1 MSDLYEYLNAK
12 KGKAYF
18 DDQIKPFSLISL
30 YPDID
35 TSRKLRGNSRTI
47 GDADKDVQDAII
59 DMIITIAVR
68 YGLSYKEI
76 SYILLTTKVESGFN
90 PDAAAGTTS
99 AAGLAQGTVG
109 FIKDALAQSEGILG
123 FQLDL
128 RNEEVF
134 EAEKGCYAVIYSF
147 LLNKS
152 KVMESYTSDQ
162 SEYWEWLYLL
172 HHDGAYSLGK
182 YLDGT
187 REKSA
192 DGEKW
197 ALYITKHL
205 SVVEGLLKN
214 TEVHTKFKLSTG
226 NNTAFK
232 NKNYIAAISPFP
244 SSTCPNLVSDYEKA
258 LVFIKGVTDANGM
271 TKSVNAIA
279 GSEIVFTILA
289 DNYKELAK
297 ATVEKNTNEKH
308 KTLTYTV
315 KKGDTLSAIAKKYSV
330 SVEKLARINKI
341 HNVNML
347 RIGAKLKIPDSNQN
361 HGYVSRYI
369 SVRKK
374 KEILK
379 TIGVENANAKAAVE
393 YSRSHIVLPK
403 GSKSADSEK
412 ESNVIHIK
420 TTTTDKSVAR
430 RSKNEP
436 EKHQT
441 TSEGMAK
448 EISVVND
455 FEPLVK
461 FQTDISEN
469 LQSLVSAH
477 SIDVIKGIMKSAGV
491 HKITITSTLR
501 TPEEQVEAMYN
512 NMCNKGVQSQLDYYA
527 AAGREVVQAGIAVG
541 GIDKSKENQVKKA
554 MVDKVN
560 SLQKEGRLVSK
571 HCVSLESY
579 AQRNVFDISKRLLPV
594 TLQRAFD
601 KAITKYVKDNPGEMK
616 YISPFDNR
624 GEPAFHVEIVQ

>member
-197 ALYITKHL
+197 ALYINKHL

-297 ATVEKNTNEKH
+297 STVEKNTNEKH

-369 SVRKK
+369 SVKTK

-441 TSEGMAK
+441 TSEGKAK

>member
-12 KGKAYF
+12 KGKTYF

-109 FIKDALAQSEGILG
+109 FIKDALTQSEDILG

-128 RNEEVF
+128 RNAEVF
-134 EAEKGCYAVIYSF
+134 DAEKGCYAVIYSF

-214 TEVHTKFKLSTG
+214 TEVNTKFKLSTG

-244 SSTCPNLVSDYEKA
+244 SSTCPNLVSDYEKT
-258 LVFIKGVTDANGM
+258 LVLIKGVTDENGM
-271 TKSVNAIA
+271 TESVNAIA
-279 GSEIVFTILA
+279 GSEVVFTILA

-308 KTLTYTV
+308 KTLTYIV

-347 RIGAKLKIPDSNQN
+347 RIGAKLKIPDSSKN
-361 HGYVSRYI
+361 HGYVSRYV
-369 SVRKK
+369 SEQTK

-379 TIGVENANAKAAVE
+379 SVGVENANVKAAIE

-420 TTTTDKSVAR
+420 TTTTDQSVAG

-441 TSEGMAK
+441 TSEGKAK
-448 EISVVND
+448 NVSVDKN
-455 FEPLVK
+455 FEPVVDFSKDIPLSLKNLV
-461 FQTDISEN
+461 TNHSLDIM
-469 LQSLVSAH
+469 
-477 SIDVIKGIMKSAGV
+477 KGIMKSAGV
-491 HKITITSTLR
+491 HKIMITSTLR
-501 TPEEQVEAMYN
+501 TAEKQVDAMYM
-512 NMCNKGVQSQLDYYA
+512 NMKNKGIQSQLDYYA
-527 AAGREVVQAGIAVG
+527 AAGREVVQAAIAVG

-560 SLQKEGRLVSK
+560 SLQKDGRLVSK

-579 AQRNVFDISKRLLPV
+579 AQRNVFDISKKLLPAA
-594 TLQRAFD
+594 LQRAFD
-601 KAITKYVKDNPGEMK
+601 KAITKYAKDNPSKMK
-616 YISPFDNR
+616 YISPFENR

>member
-369 SVRKK
+369 SVKK
-374 KEILK
+374 K
-379 TIGVENANAKAAVE
+379 
-393 YSRSHIVLPK
+393 R
-403 GSKSADSEK
+403 DS
-412 ESNVIHIK
+412 
-420 TTTTDKSVAR
+420 
-430 RSKNEP
+430 
-436 EKHQT
+436 
-441 TSEGMAK
+441 
-448 EISVVND
+448 
-455 FEPLVK
+455 
-461 FQTDISEN
+461 
-469 LQSLVSAH
+469 
-477 SIDVIKGIMKSAGV
+477 
-491 HKITITSTLR
+491 
-501 TPEEQVEAMYN
+501 
-512 NMCNKGVQSQLDYYA
+512 
-527 AAGREVVQAGIAVG
+527 
-541 GIDKSKENQVKKA
+541 
-554 MVDKVN
+554 
-560 SLQKEGRLVSK
+560 
-571 HCVSLESY
+571 
-579 AQRNVFDISKRLLPV
+579 
-594 TLQRAFD
+594 
-601 KAITKYVKDNPGEMK
+601 
-616 YISPFDNR
+616 
-624 GEPAFHVEIVQ
+624 

>member
-47 GDADKDVQDAII
+47 GDANKDVQDTII

-109 FIKDALAQSEGILG
+109 FINDALTQSEDILG

-134 EAEKGCYAVIYSF
+134 DAEKGCYAVIYSF

-214 TEVHTKFKLSTG
+214 TEVNTKFKLSTG
-226 NNTAFK
+226 NNIAFK

-369 SVRKK
+369 SVKTK

-441 TSEGMAK
+441 TSEGKAK

-554 MVDKVN
+554 MIDKVN
-560 SLQKEGRLVSK
+560 SLQKDGRLVSK

-601 KAITKYVKDNPGEMK
+601 KAITKYAKDNPSKMK
-616 YISPFDNR
+616 YISPFENR

>member
-18 DDQIKPFSLISL
+18 DDQIKPFSLISI

-47 GDADKDVQDAII
+47 GDANKDVQDTII

-109 FIKDALAQSEGILG
+109 FINDALTQSEDILG

-134 EAEKGCYAVIYSF
+134 DAEKGCYAVIYSF

-214 TEVHTKFKLSTG
+214 TEVNTKFKLSTG

-232 NKNYIAAISPFP
+232 NKNYIAAIFPFP
-244 SSTCPNLVSDYEKA
+244 ISTCPNLVSDYEKA

-279 GSEIVFTILA
+279 GSEIVFAILA

-315 KKGDTLSAIAKKYSV
+315 KKGDTLSAIGKKYRV

-361 HGYVSRYI
+361 HGYVSRYV
-369 SVRKK
+369 SEQTR

-379 TIGVENANAKAAVE
+379 SIGVENANAKAAIE

-412 ESNVIHIK
+412 KNNVIHIK

-441 TSEGMAK
+441 TSEGKAK

-461 FQTDISEN
+461 FRTDISEK

-527 AAGREVVQAGIAVG
+527 AAGREVVQVGIAVG

-554 MVDKVN
+554 MIDKVN
-560 SLQKEGRLVSK
+560 SLQKDGRLVSK

-601 KAITKYVKDNPGEMK
+601 KAITKYVKDNPGKVK
-616 YISPFDNR
+616 YISPFENR

>member
-18 DDQIKPFSLISL
+18 DDQIKPFSLISI

-47 GDADKDVQDAII
+47 GDANKDVQDTII

-109 FIKDALAQSEGILG
+109 FINDALTQSEDILG

-134 EAEKGCYAVIYSF
+134 DAEKGCYAVIYSF

-214 TEVHTKFKLSTG
+214 TEVNTIFKLSTG

-232 NKNYIAAISPFP
+232 NKNYIAAIFPFP
-244 SSTCPNLVSDYEKA
+244 ISICPNLVSDYEKA

-279 GSEIVFTILA
+279 GSEIVFAILA

-315 KKGDTLSAIAKKYSV
+315 KKGDTLSAIAKKYRV

-361 HGYVSRYI
+361 HGYVSRYV
-369 SVRKK
+369 SEQTR

-379 TIGVENANAKAAVE
+379 SIGVENANAKAAIE

-412 ESNVIHIK
+412 KNNVIHIK

-441 TSEGMAK
+441 TSEGKAK

-461 FQTDISEN
+461 FRTDISEK

-527 AAGREVVQAGIAVG
+527 AAGREVVQVGIAVG

-554 MVDKVN
+554 MIDKVN
-560 SLQKEGRLVSK
+560 SLQKDGRLVSK

-601 KAITKYVKDNPGEMK
+601 KAITKYVKDNPGKVK
-616 YISPFDNR
+616 YISPFENR

>member
-369 SVRKK
+369 SVKTK

-441 TSEGMAK
+441 TSEGKAK

-541 GIDKSKENQVKKA
+541 GIDKSKDNQVKKA

-579 AQRNVFDISKRLLPV
+579 AQGNVFDISKRLLPV

-616 YISPFDNR
+616 YISPFDSR

>member
-12 KGKAYF
+12 KGKRYF

-35 TSRKLRGNSRTI
+35 TSRKLRGNSRTT

-109 FIKDALAQSEGILG
+109 FIKDALTQSEDILG

-134 EAEKGCYAVIYSF
+134 DAEKGCYAVIYSF

-192 DGEKW
+192 DGKKW
-197 ALYITKHL
+197 ALYIINHL
-205 SVVEGLLKN
+205 SVVEGLLKD
-214 TEVHTKFKLSTG
+214 TEVNTKFKLSTG
-226 NNTAFK
+226 DNTAFK
-232 NKNYIAAISPFP
+232 NKNYVAAISPFP
-244 SSTCPNLVSDYEKA
+244 GSTCPNLVSDYEKP

-271 TKSVNAIA
+271 TESINAIA
-279 GSEIVFTILA
+279 GSEIVFTILS

-297 ATVEKNTNEKH
+297 VSGEKNADDKSE
-308 KTLTYTV
+308 TLTYVV
-315 KKGDTLSAIAKKYSV
+315 KNGDTLSAIAKEHGV

-341 HNVNML
+341 HNVNIL
-347 RIGAKLKIPDSNQN
+347 RIGAKLKIPDGDKN
-361 HGYVSRYI
+361 HGYISRYV
-369 SVRKK
+369 SEQTKK
-374 KEILK
+374 KVLK
-379 TIGVENANAKAAVE
+379 NIGVENANAKAAIE

-403 GSKSADSEK
+403 GSKSADSENK
-412 ESNVIHIK
+412 SNVIHIK

-436 EKHQT
+436 EKHLT
-441 TSEGMAK
+441 TSEGKAK
-448 EISVVND
+448 NVSVDND
-455 FEPLVK
+455 FVPVIIFSPNIPEDLKNLV
-461 FQTDISEN
+461 SS
-469 LQSLVSAH
+469 QSLA
-477 SIDVIKGIMKSAGV
+477 IMKEIMKSSGV
-491 HKITITSTLR
+491 HKVTITSTLR
-501 TPEEQVEAMYN
+501 TVQKQVDAMYV
-512 NMCNKGVQSQLDYYA
+512 NMCSKGIQSQLDYYA
-527 AAGREVVQAGIAVG
+527 APGREVVQAGVEAG
-541 GIDKSKENQVKKA
+541 GTDKSKESVVKKA
-554 MVDKVN
+554 MMDKVK

-571 HCVSLESY
+571 HCVSLEAY
-579 AQRNVFDISKRLLPV
+579 ALRNVFDMSKISLPAS
-594 TLQRAFD
+594 LQRAFD
-601 KAITKYVKDNPGEMK
+601 KALTKYAKDNPDKMK
-616 YISPFDNR
+616 YISPLR
-624 GEPAFHVEIVQ
+624 THGEPAFHVEIVQ

>member
-18 DDQIKPFSLISL
+18 DDQIKPFSLISI

-47 GDADKDVQDAII
+47 GDANKDVQDTII

-109 FIKDALAQSEGILG
+109 FINDAFTQSEDILG

-134 EAEKGCYAVIYSF
+134 DAEKGCYAVIYSF

-214 TEVHTKFKLSTG
+214 TEVNTIFKLSTG

-232 NKNYIAAISPFP
+232 NKNYIAAIFPFP
-244 SSTCPNLVSDYEKA
+244 ISTCPNLVSDYEKA

-279 GSEIVFTILA
+279 GSEIVFAILA

-315 KKGDTLSAIAKKYSV
+315 KKGDTLSAIAKKYRV

-361 HGYVSRYI
+361 HGYVSRYV
-369 SVRKK
+369 SEQTR

-379 TIGVENANAKAAVE
+379 SIGVENANAKAAIE

-412 ESNVIHIK
+412 KNNVIHIK

-441 TSEGMAK
+441 TSEGKAK

-461 FQTDISEN
+461 FRTDISEK

-527 AAGREVVQAGIAVG
+527 AAGREVVQVGIAVG

-554 MVDKVN
+554 MIDKVN
-560 SLQKEGRLVSK
+560 SLQKDGRLVSK

-601 KAITKYVKDNPGEMK
+601 KAITKYVKDNPGKVK
-616 YISPFDNR
+616 YISPFENR

>member
-12 KGKAYF
+12 KGKTYF

-109 FIKDALAQSEGILG
+109 FIKDALTQSEDILG

-128 RNEEVF
+128 RNAEVF
-134 EAEKGCYAVIYSF
+134 DAEKGCYAVIYSF

-214 TEVHTKFKLSTG
+214 TEVNTKFKLSTG

-244 SSTCPNLVSDYEKA
+244 SSTCPNLVSDYEKT
-258 LVFIKGVTDANGM
+258 LVLIKGVTDENGM
-271 TKSVNAIA
+271 TESVNAIA
-279 GSEIVFTILA
+279 GSEVVFTILA

-308 KTLTYTV
+308 KTLTYIV

-347 RIGAKLKIPDSNQN
+347 RIGAKLKIPDSNKN
-361 HGYVSRYI
+361 HGYVSRYV
-369 SVRKK
+369 SEQTK

-379 TIGVENANAKAAVE
+379 SVGVENANVKAAIE

-420 TTTTDKSVAR
+420 TTTTDQSVAG

-441 TSEGMAK
+441 TSEGKAK
-448 EISVVND
+448 NVSVDKN
-455 FEPLVK
+455 FEPVVDFSKDIPLSLKNLV
-461 FQTDISEN
+461 TNHSLDIM
-469 LQSLVSAH
+469 
-477 SIDVIKGIMKSAGV
+477 KGIMKSAGV
-491 HKITITSTLR
+491 HKIMITSTLR
-501 TPEEQVEAMYN
+501 TAEKQVDAMYM
-512 NMCNKGVQSQLDYYA
+512 NMKNKGIQSQLDYYA
-527 AAGREVVQAGIAVG
+527 AAGREVVQAAIAVG
-541 GIDKSKENQVKKA
+541 SIDKSKENQVKKA

-560 SLQKEGRLVSK
+560 SLQKDGRLVSK

-579 AQRNVFDISKRLLPV
+579 AQRNVFDISKKLLPAA
-594 TLQRAFD
+594 LQRAFD
-601 KAITKYVKDNPGEMK
+601 KAITKYAKDNPSKMK
-616 YISPFDNR
+616 YISPFENR

>member
-18 DDQIKPFSLISL
+18 DDQIKPFSLISS

-47 GDADKDVQDAII
+47 GDANKDVQDTII

-109 FIKDALAQSEGILG
+109 FINDALTQSEDILG

-134 EAEKGCYAVIYSF
+134 DAEKGCYAVIYSF

-214 TEVHTKFKLSTG
+214 TEVNTIFKLSTG

-232 NKNYIAAISPFP
+232 NKNYIAAIFPFP
-244 SSTCPNLVSDYEKA
+244 ISTCPNLVSDYEKA

-279 GSEIVFTILA
+279 GSEIVFAILA

-308 KTLTYTV
+308 KTLTHTV
-315 KKGDTLSAIAKKYSV
+315 KKGDTLSAIAKKYRV

-361 HGYVSRYI
+361 HGYVSRYV
-369 SVRKK
+369 SEQTR

-379 TIGVENANAKAAVE
+379 SIGVENANAKAAIE

-412 ESNVIHIK
+412 KNNVIHIK

-441 TSEGMAK
+441 TSEGKAK

-461 FQTDISEN
+461 FRTDISEK

-527 AAGREVVQAGIAVG
+527 AAGREVVQVGIAVG

-554 MVDKVN
+554 MIDKVN
-560 SLQKEGRLVSK
+560 SLQKDGRLVSK

-601 KAITKYVKDNPGEMK
+601 QAITKYVKDNPGKVK
-616 YISPFDNR
+616 YISPFENR

>member
-214 TEVHTKFKLSTG
+214 TEVNTIFKLSTG

-232 NKNYIAAISPFP
+232 NKNYIAAIFPFP
-244 SSTCPNLVSDYEKA
+244 ISTCPNLVSDYEKA

-308 KTLTYTV
+308 KALTYTV

-369 SVRKK
+369 SVKTK

-441 TSEGMAK
+441 TSEGKAK

-527 AAGREVVQAGIAVG
+527 AAGREVVQVGIAVG

>member
-18 DDQIKPFSLISL
+18 DDQIKPFSLISI

-47 GDADKDVQDAII
+47 GDANKDVQDTII

-109 FIKDALAQSEGILG
+109 FINDALTQSEDILG

-134 EAEKGCYAVIYSF
+134 DAEKGCYAVIYSF

-214 TEVHTKFKLSTG
+214 TEVNTIFKLSTG

-232 NKNYIAAISPFP
+232 NKNYIAAIFPFP
-244 SSTCPNLVSDYEKA
+244 ISTCPNLVSDYEKA

-279 GSEIVFTILA
+279 GSEIVFAILA

-315 KKGDTLSAIAKKYSV
+315 KKGDTLSAIAKKYRV

-361 HGYVSRYI
+361 HGYVSRYV
-369 SVRKK
+369 SEQTR

-379 TIGVENANAKAAVE
+379 SIGVENANAKAAIE

-412 ESNVIHIK
+412 KNNVIHIK

-441 TSEGMAK
+441 TSEGKAK

-461 FQTDISEN
+461 FRTDISEK

-527 AAGREVVQAGIAVG
+527 AAGREVVQVGIAVG
-541 GIDKSKENQVKKA
+541 GIDKSKEDQVKKA
-554 MVDKVN
+554 MIDKVN
-560 SLQKEGRLVSK
+560 SLQKDGRLVSK

-601 KAITKYVKDNPGEMK
+601 KAIKKYVKDNPGKVK
-616 YISPFDNR
+616 YISPFENR

>member
-12 KGKAYF
+12 KGKTYF

-30 YPDID
+30 YPNID

-109 FIKDALAQSEGILG
+109 FIKDALTQSEDILG

-128 RNEEVF
+128 RNAEVF
-134 EAEKGCYAVIYSF
+134 DAEKGCYAVIYSF

-214 TEVHTKFKLSTG
+214 TEVNTKFKLSTG

-244 SSTCPNLVSDYEKA
+244 SSTCPNLVSDYEKT
-258 LVFIKGVTDANGM
+258 LVLIKGVTDENGM
-271 TKSVNAIA
+271 TESVNAIA
-279 GSEIVFTILA
+279 GSEVVFTILA

-308 KTLTYTV
+308 KTLTYIV

-347 RIGAKLKIPDSNQN
+347 RIGAKLKIPDSNKN
-361 HGYVSRYI
+361 HGYVSRYV
-369 SVRKK
+369 SEQTK

-379 TIGVENANAKAAVE
+379 SVGVENANVKAAIE

-420 TTTTDKSVAR
+420 TTTTDQSVAG

-441 TSEGMAK
+441 TSEGKAK
-448 EISVVND
+448 NVSVDKN
-455 FEPLVK
+455 FEPVVDFSKDIPLSLKNLV
-461 FQTDISEN
+461 TNHSLDIM
-469 LQSLVSAH
+469 
-477 SIDVIKGIMKSAGV
+477 KGIMKSAGV
-491 HKITITSTLR
+491 HKIMITSTLR
-501 TPEEQVEAMYN
+501 TAEKQVDAMYM
-512 NMCNKGVQSQLDYYA
+512 NMKNKGIQSQLDYYA
-527 AAGREVVQAGIAVG
+527 AAGREVVQAAIAVG

-560 SLQKEGRLVSK
+560 SLQKDGRLVSK

-579 AQRNVFDISKRLLPV
+579 AQRNVFDISKKLLPAA
-594 TLQRAFD
+594 LQRAFD
-601 KAITKYVKDNPGEMK
+601 KAITKYAKDNPSKMK
-616 YISPFDNR
+616 YISPFENR

>member
-1 MSDLYEYLNAK
+1 MSDLYEYLNFK

-90 PDAAAGTTS
+90 PDAAAATTS

-109 FIKDALAQSEGILG
+109 FIEDALTQSEDILG

-134 EAEKGCYAVIYSF
+134 DAEKGCYAVIYSF

-182 YLDGT
+182 YLAGT
-187 REKSA
+187 RKKSA
-192 DGEKW
+192 DGKKW
-197 ALYITKHL
+197 ALYINKHL

-214 TEVHTKFKLSTG
+214 TEVNTKFKLSTG

-244 SSTCPNLVSDYEKA
+244 SLTCPNLVSDYEKT

-271 TKSVNAIA
+271 TESVNAIA

-308 KTLTYTV
+308 ETLTYTV

-361 HGYVSRYI
+361 HGYVSRYV
-369 SVRKK
+369 SEQTK

-379 TIGVENANAKAAVE
+379 SVGVENANTKAAIE

-412 ESNVIHIK
+412 KNNVIHIK
-420 TTTTDKSVAR
+420 TTTTDKFVAG

-441 TSEGMAK
+441 TSEGK
-448 EISVVND
+448 TKNVSVDKD
-455 FEPLVK
+455 FVPAIIFSSKIPEDLKNIV
-461 FQTDISEN
+461 SN
-469 LQSLVSAH
+469 QSLD
-477 SIDVIKGIMKSAGV
+477 IMKEIMKSSGV

-501 TPEEQVEAMYN
+501 TVQKQVVAMYD
-512 NMCNKGVQSQLDYYA
+512 NMRSKGIQSQHDYYA
-527 AAGREVVQAGIAVG
+527 APGREVVQAGVDAG
-541 GIDKSKENQVKKA
+541 GTDKNKESVVKKA
-554 MVDKVN
+554 MMDKVE
-560 SLQKEGRLVSK
+560 SLQKDGRLVSK
-571 HCVSLESY
+571 HCVSLEEY
-579 AQRNVFDISKRLLPV
+579 ALRNVFDISKTSMPAK
-594 TLQRAFD
+594 LQRAFD
-601 KAITKYVKDNPGEMK
+601 KALTKYAEDNPDKMK
-616 YISPFDNR
+616 YISPLKTH

>member
-18 DDQIKPFSLISL
+18 DDQIKPFSLISI

-47 GDADKDVQDAII
+47 GDANKDVQDTII

-109 FIKDALAQSEGILG
+109 FINDALTQSEDILG

-134 EAEKGCYAVIYSF
+134 DAEKRCYAVIYSF

-214 TEVHTKFKLSTG
+214 TEVNTIFKLSTG

-232 NKNYIAAISPFP
+232 NKNYIAAIFPFP
-244 SSTCPNLVSDYEKA
+244 ISTCPNLVSDYEKA

-279 GSEIVFTILA
+279 GSEIVFAILA

-315 KKGDTLSAIAKKYSV
+315 KKGDTLSAIAKKYRV

-361 HGYVSRYI
+361 HGYVSRYV
-369 SVRKK
+369 SEQTR

-379 TIGVENANAKAAVE
+379 SIGVENANAKAAIE

-412 ESNVIHIK
+412 KNNVIHIK

-441 TSEGMAK
+441 TSEGKAK

-461 FQTDISEN
+461 FRTDISEK

-527 AAGREVVQAGIAVG
+527 AAGREVVQVGIAVG

-554 MVDKVN
+554 MIDKVN
-560 SLQKEGRLVSK
+560 SLQKDGRLVSK

-601 KAITKYVKDNPGEMK
+601 KAITKYVKDNPGKVK
-616 YISPFDNR
+616 YISPFENR

>member
-18 DDQIKPFSLISL
+18 YDQIKPFSLTSL

-35 TSRKLRGNSRTI
+35 TSRKLRGNSRTT

-109 FIKDALAQSEGILG
+109 FIKDALTQSEDILG

-134 EAEKGCYAVIYSF
+134 DAEKGCYAVIYSF

-152 KVMESYTSDQ
+152 KVIESYTSDQ

-192 DGEKW
+192 DGKKW

-214 TEVHTKFKLSTG
+214 TEVNTKFKLSTG

-232 NKNYIAAISPFP
+232 NKNYIAAISPFLG
-244 SSTCPNLVSDYEKA
+244 STCPNLVSDYEKS
-258 LVFIKGVTDANGM
+258 LVFIKGVTDENGM
-271 TKSVNAIA
+271 TESVNAIA

-289 DNYKELAK
+289 DSYKELAK
-297 ATVEKNTNEKH
+297 ATGGKNNDKTH

-315 KKGDTLSAIAKKYSV
+315 KKGDTLSAIAKNHSV

-347 RIGAKLKIPDSNQN
+347 RVGAKLKIPDGNQN
-361 HGYVSRYI
+361 HGYISRYV
-369 SVRKK
+369 SEQTK

-379 TIGVENANAKAAVE
+379 SVGVENANAGAAIE

-412 ESNVIHIK
+412 KKNVIHIK
-420 TTTTDKSVAR
+420 TTTTDKSVAG

-441 TSEGMAK
+441 TSEGKAK
-448 EISVVND
+448 NVSIDKD
-455 FEPLVK
+455 FVPAIIFSPNIPEDLKNIV
-461 FQTDISEN
+461 SN
-469 LQSLVSAH
+469 QSLD
-477 SIDVIKGIMKSAGV
+477 IMKEIMKSSGV

-501 TPEEQVEAMYN
+501 TVQKQVAAMYD
-512 NMCNKGVQSQLDYYA
+512 NMRSKGIQSQLDYYA
-527 AAGREVVQAGIAVG
+527 APGREVVQAGVDAG
-541 GIDKSKENQVKKA
+541 GIDKSKESVVKKA
-554 MVDKVN
+554 MMDKVE
-560 SLQKEGRLVSK
+560 SLRKDGRLVSK
-571 HCVSLESY
+571 HCVSLEAY
-579 AQRNVFDISKRLLPV
+579 ALRNVFDISKISLPAS
-594 TLQRAFD
+594 LQHAFD
-601 KAITKYVKDNPGEMK
+601 KALTKYVKDNPSKMK
-616 YISPFDNR
+616 YISPLR
-624 GEPAFHVEIVQ
+624 THGEPAFHVEIVQ

>member
-18 DDQIKPFSLISL
+18 DDQIKPFSLISI

-47 GDADKDVQDAII
+47 GDANKDVQDTII

-109 FIKDALAQSEGILG
+109 FINDALTQSEGILG
-123 FQLDL
+123 FHLDL

-134 EAEKGCYAVIYSF
+134 DAEKGCYAVIYSF

-192 DGEKW
+192 DGERW

-214 TEVHTKFKLSTG
+214 TEVNTIFKLSTG

-232 NKNYIAAISPFP
+232 NKNYIAAIFPFP
-244 SSTCPNLVSDYEKA
+244 ISTCPNLVSDYEKA

-279 GSEIVFTILA
+279 GSEIVFAILA

-315 KKGDTLSAIAKKYSV
+315 KKGDTLSAIAKKYRV

-361 HGYVSRYI
+361 HGYVSRYV
-369 SVRKK
+369 SEQTR

-379 TIGVENANAKAAVE
+379 SIGVENANAKAAIE

-412 ESNVIHIK
+412 KNNVIHIK

-441 TSEGMAK
+441 TSEGKAK

-461 FQTDISEN
+461 FRTDISEK

-527 AAGREVVQAGIAVG
+527 AAGREVVQVGIAVG

-554 MVDKVN
+554 MIDKVN
-560 SLQKEGRLVSK
+560 SLQKDGRLVSK

-601 KAITKYVKDNPGEMK
+601 KAIKKYVKDNPGKVK
-616 YISPFDNR
+616 YISPFENR

>member
-18 DDQIKPFSLISL
+18 DNQIKPFSLISL

-47 GDADKDVQDAII
+47 GDADKDVQEAII

-109 FIKDALAQSEGILG
+109 FIEDALTQSEDILG

-134 EAEKGCYAVIYSF
+134 DAEKGCYAVVYSF

-182 YLDGT
+182 YIAGT
-187 REKSA
+187 RKKSA
-192 DGEKW
+192 DGKKW
-197 ALYITKHL
+197 ALYINKHL

-214 TEVHTKFKLSTG
+214 TEVNTKFKLSTG

-244 SSTCPNLVSDYEKA
+244 SLTCPNLVSDYEKT

-271 TKSVNAIA
+271 TESVNAIA

-361 HGYVSRYI
+361 HGYVSRYV
-369 SVRKK
+369 SEQTK

-379 TIGVENANAKAAVE
+379 SVGVENANTKAAIE

-412 ESNVIHIK
+412 KNNVIHIK
-420 TTTTDKSVAR
+420 TTTTDKSVAG

-441 TSEGMAK
+441 TSEGK
-448 EISVVND
+448 TKNVSVDKD
-455 FEPLVK
+455 FVPAIIFSSKIPEDLKNIV
-461 FQTDISEN
+461 SN
-469 LQSLVSAH
+469 QSLD
-477 SIDVIKGIMKSAGV
+477 IMKEIMKSSGV

-501 TPEEQVEAMYN
+501 TVQKQVVAMYD
-512 NMCNKGVQSQLDYYA
+512 NMRSKGIQSQLDYYA
-527 AAGREVVQAGIAVG
+527 APGREVVQT
-541 GIDKSKENQVKKA
+541 GIDAGGTDKNKESVVKKA
-554 MVDKVN
+554 MMDKVE
-560 SLQKEGRLVSK
+560 SLQKDGRLVSK
-571 HCVSLESY
+571 HCVSLEEY
-579 AQRNVFDISKRLLPV
+579 ALRNVFDISKTSMPAK
-594 TLQRAFD
+594 LQRAFD
-601 KAITKYVKDNPGEMK
+601 KALTKYAEDNPDKMK
-616 YISPFDNR
+616 YISPLKTH

>member
-289 DNYKELAK
+289 DNYKGLAK

-369 SVRKK
+369 SVKKK

-441 TSEGMAK
+441 TSEGKAK

>member
-1 MSDLYEYLNAK
+1 
-12 KGKAYF
+12 
-18 DDQIKPFSLISL
+18 
-30 YPDID
+30 
-35 TSRKLRGNSRTI
+35 
-47 GDADKDVQDAII
+47 
-59 DMIITIAVR
+59 MIITIAVR

-76 SYILLTTKVESGFN
+76 SFILLTTKVESGFN

-109 FIKDALAQSEGILG
+109 FINDALTQSEDILG

-134 EAEKGCYAVIYSF
+134 DAEKGCYAVIYSF

-205 SVVEGLLKN
+205 SVVKGLLKN
-214 TEVHTKFKLSTG
+214 TEVNTIFKLSTG

-232 NKNYIAAISPFP
+232 NKNYIAAIFPFP
-244 SSTCPNLVSDYEKA
+244 ISTCPNLVSDYEKA

-279 GSEIVFTILA
+279 GSEIVFAILA

-315 KKGDTLSAIAKKYSV
+315 KKGDTLSAIAKKYRV

-361 HGYVSRYI
+361 HGYVSRYV
-369 SVRKK
+369 SEQTR

-379 TIGVENANAKAAVE
+379 SIGVENANAKAAIE

-412 ESNVIHIK
+412 KNNVIHIK

-441 TSEGMAK
+441 TSEGKAK

-461 FQTDISEN
+461 FRTDISEK

-527 AAGREVVQAGIAVG
+527 AAGREVVQVGIAVG

-554 MVDKVN
+554 MIDKVN
-560 SLQKEGRLVSK
+560 SLQKDGRLVSK

-601 KAITKYVKDNPGEMK
+601 KAITKYVKDNPGKVK
-616 YISPFDNR
+616 YISPFENR

>member
-35 TSRKLRGNSRTI
+35 TSRKLRGNSRTT

-109 FIKDALAQSEGILG
+109 FIKDALTQSENILG

-192 DGEKW
+192 DGKKW
-197 ALYITKHL
+197 ALYITKRL
-205 SVVEGLLKN
+205 SAVEGLLKN
-214 TEVHTKFKLSTG
+214 TEVNTKFKLSTG
-226 NNTAFK
+226 NNIAFK

-244 SSTCPNLVSDYEKA
+244 SSTCPNLVSDYEKP

-271 TKSVNAIA
+271 TESVNAIA
-279 GSEIVFTILA
+279 GSEVVFTILA
-289 DNYKELAK
+289 DNYNELAK

-361 HGYVSRYI
+361 HGYVSRYV
-369 SVRKK
+369 SEQTK

-379 TIGVENANAKAAVE
+379 IVGVENANAKAAIE

-420 TTTTDKSVAR
+420 TTTTDKSVAG

-441 TSEGMAK
+441 TSEGKAK
-448 EISVVND
+448 NVSVDKD
-455 FEPLVK
+455 FEPVVDFSKDIPLSLRNLV
-461 FQTDISEN
+461 TNHSLDIM
-469 LQSLVSAH
+469 
-477 SIDVIKGIMKSAGV
+477 KGIMKSAGV
-491 HKITITSTLR
+491 HKIMITSTLR
-501 TPEEQVEAMYN
+501 TAEKQVDAMYM
-512 NMCNKGVQSQLDYYA
+512 NMKNKGIQSQLDYYA
-527 AAGREVVQAGIAVG
+527 AAGREVVQAAIAVG

-560 SLQKEGRLVSK
+560 SLQKDGRLVSK

-579 AQRNVFDISKRLLPV
+579 AQRNVFDISKKSLPAA
-594 TLQRAFD
+594 LQRAFD
-601 KAITKYVKDNPGEMK
+601 KAITTYAKDNPRKMK
-616 YISPFDNR
+616 YISPFENR

>member
-18 DDQIKPFSLISL
+18 DDQIKPFSLISI

-47 GDADKDVQDAII
+47 GDANKDVQDTII

-76 SYILLTTKVESGFN
+76 SFILLTTKVESGFN

-109 FIKDALAQSEGILG
+109 FINDALTQSEDILG

-134 EAEKGCYAVIYSF
+134 DAEKGCYAVIYSF

-214 TEVHTKFKLSTG
+214 TEVNTIFKLSTG

-232 NKNYIAAISPFP
+232 NKNYIAAIFPFP
-244 SSTCPNLVSDYEKA
+244 ISTCPNLVSDYEKA

-279 GSEIVFTILA
+279 GSEIVFAILA

-315 KKGDTLSAIAKKYSV
+315 KKGDTLSAIAKKYRV

-361 HGYVSRYI
+361 HGYVSRYV
-369 SVRKK
+369 SEQTR

-379 TIGVENANAKAAVE
+379 SIGVENANAKAAIE

-412 ESNVIHIK
+412 KNNVIHIK

-441 TSEGMAK
+441 TSEGKAK

-461 FQTDISEN
+461 FRTDISEK

-527 AAGREVVQAGIAVG
+527 AAGREVVQVGIAVG

-554 MVDKVN
+554 MIDKVN
-560 SLQKEGRLVSK
+560 SLQKDGRLVSK

-601 KAITKYVKDNPGEMK
+601 KAITKYVKDNPGKVK
-616 YISPFDNR
+616 YISPFENR

>member
-18 DDQIKPFSLISL
+18 DDQIKPFSLISI

-47 GDADKDVQDAII
+47 GDANKDVQDTII

-109 FIKDALAQSEGILG
+109 FINDALTQSEDILG

-134 EAEKGCYAVIYSF
+134 DAEKGCYAVIYSF

-214 TEVHTKFKLSTG
+214 TEVNTIFKLSTG

-232 NKNYIAAISPFP
+232 NKNYIAAIFPFP
-244 SSTCPNLVSDYEKA
+244 ISTCPNLVSDYEKA

-279 GSEIVFTILA
+279 GSEIVFAILA

-315 KKGDTLSAIAKKYSV
+315 KKGDTLSAIAKKYRV

-361 HGYVSRYI
+361 HGYVSRYV
-369 SVRKK
+369 SEQTR

-379 TIGVENANAKAAVE
+379 SIGVENANAKAAIE

-412 ESNVIHIK
+412 KNNVIHIK

-441 TSEGMAK
+441 TSEGKAK

-461 FQTDISEN
+461 FRTDISEK

-527 AAGREVVQAGIAVG
+527 AAGREVVQVGIAAG

-554 MVDKVN
+554 MIDKVN
-560 SLQKEGRLVSK
+560 SLQKDGRLVSK

-601 KAITKYVKDNPGEMK
+601 QAITKYVKDNPGKVK
-616 YISPFDNR
+616 YISPFENR

>member
-47 GDADKDVQDAII
+47 GDADKDVKDAII
-59 DMIITIAVR
+59 DIIITIAVR

-205 SVVEGLLKN
+205 SVVEGLLKS

-369 SVRKK
+369 SVKTK

-441 TSEGMAK
+441 TSEGKAK

-554 MVDKVN
+554 MVDKIN

-571 HCVSLESY
+571 NCISLESY

>member
-59 DMIITIAVR
+59 DMIITISVR

-109 FIKDALAQSEGILG
+109 FIEDALTQSEDILG

-134 EAEKGCYAVIYSF
+134 DAEKGSYAVVYSF

-182 YLDGT
+182 YIAGT
-187 REKSA
+187 RKKSA
-192 DGEKW
+192 DGKKW
-197 ALYITKHL
+197 ALYINKHL

-214 TEVHTKFKLSTG
+214 TEVNTKFKLSTG

-244 SSTCPNLVSDYEKA
+244 SLTCPNLVSDYEKT

-271 TKSVNAIA
+271 TESVNAIA

-315 KKGDTLSAIAKKYSV
+315 KKGDTLSAIAKKYSI

-361 HGYVSRYI
+361 HGYVSRYV
-369 SVRKK
+369 SEQTK

-379 TIGVENANAKAAVE
+379 SVGVENANTKAAIE

-412 ESNVIHIK
+412 KNNVIHIK
-420 TTTTDKSVAR
+420 TTTTDKSVAG

-441 TSEGMAK
+441 TSEGKTKNVSVDKDFVPAIIFSSKIPEDLKNIVSNKSLDIMK
-448 EISVVND
+448 E
-455 FEPLVK
+455 
-461 FQTDISEN
+461 
-469 LQSLVSAH
+469 
-477 SIDVIKGIMKSAGV
+477 IMKSSGV

-501 TPEEQVEAMYN
+501 TVQKQVVAMYD
-512 NMCNKGVQSQLDYYA
+512 NMRSKGIQSQLDYYA
-527 AAGREVVQAGIAVG
+527 APGREVVQTGVDAGG
-541 GIDKSKENQVKKA
+541 TDKNKESVVKKA
-554 MVDKVN
+554 MMDKVE
-560 SLQKEGRLVSK
+560 SLQKDGRLVSK
-571 HCVSLESY
+571 HCVSLEEY
-579 AQRNVFDISKRLLPV
+579 ALRNVFDISKTSMPAK
-594 TLQRAFD
+594 LQRAFD
-601 KAITKYVKDNPGEMK
+601 KALTKYAEDNPDKMK
-616 YISPFDNR
+616 YISPLKTH

>member
-12 KGKAYF
+12 KGKTYF

-109 FIKDALAQSEGILG
+109 FIKDALTQSEDILG

-128 RNEEVF
+128 RNAEVF
-134 EAEKGCYAVIYSF
+134 DAEKGCYAVIYSF

-214 TEVHTKFKLSTG
+214 TEVNTKFKLSTG

-244 SSTCPNLVSDYEKA
+244 SSTCPNLVSDYEKT
-258 LVFIKGVTDANGM
+258 LVLIKGVTDENGM
-271 TKSVNAIA
+271 TESVNAIA
-279 GSEIVFTILA
+279 GSEVVFTILA

-308 KTLTYTV
+308 KTLTYIV

-347 RIGAKLKIPDSNQN
+347 RIGAKLKIPDSNKN
-361 HGYVSRYI
+361 HGYVSRYV
-369 SVRKK
+369 SEQTK

-379 TIGVENANAKAAVE
+379 SVGVENANVKAAIE

-412 ESNVIHIK
+412 ENNVIHIK
-420 TTTTDKSVAR
+420 TTTTDQSVAG

-441 TSEGMAK
+441 TSEGKAK
-448 EISVVND
+448 NVSVDKN
-455 FEPLVK
+455 FEPVVDFSKDIPLSLKNLV
-461 FQTDISEN
+461 TNHSLDIM
-469 LQSLVSAH
+469 
-477 SIDVIKGIMKSAGV
+477 KGIMKSAGV
-491 HKITITSTLR
+491 HKIMITSTLR
-501 TPEEQVEAMYN
+501 TAEKQVDAMYM
-512 NMCNKGVQSQLDYYA
+512 NMKNKGIQSQLDYYA
-527 AAGREVVQAGIAVG
+527 AAGREVVQAAIAVG

-560 SLQKEGRLVSK
+560 SLQKDGRLVSK

-579 AQRNVFDISKRLLPV
+579 AQRNVFDISKKLLPAA
-594 TLQRAFD
+594 LQRAFD
-601 KAITKYVKDNPGEMK
+601 KAITKYAKDNPSKMK
-616 YISPFDNR
+616 YISPFENR

>member
-18 DDQIKPFSLISL
+18 DDQIKPFSLISI

-47 GDADKDVQDAII
+47 GDANKDVQDTII

-109 FIKDALAQSEGILG
+109 FINDALTQSEDILG

-134 EAEKGCYAVIYSF
+134 DAEKGCYAVIYSF

-214 TEVHTKFKLSTG
+214 TEVNTIFKLSTG

-232 NKNYIAAISPFP
+232 NKNYIAAIFPFP
-244 SSTCPNLVSDYEKA
+244 ISTCPNLVSDYEKA

-279 GSEIVFTILA
+279 GSEIVFAILA

-315 KKGDTLSAIAKKYSV
+315 KKGDTLSAIAKKYRV

-361 HGYVSRYI
+361 HGYVSRYV
-369 SVRKK
+369 SEQTR

-379 TIGVENANAKAAVE
+379 SIGVENANAKAAIE

-412 ESNVIHIK
+412 KNNVIHIK

-441 TSEGMAK
+441 TSEGKAK

-461 FQTDISEN
+461 FRTDISEK

-527 AAGREVVQAGIAVG
+527 AAGREVVQVGIAVG

-554 MVDKVN
+554 MIDKVN
-560 SLQKEGRLVSK
+560 SLQKDGRLVSK

-601 KAITKYVKDNPGEMK
+601 KAITKYVKDNPRKVK
-616 YISPFDNR
+616 YISPFENR

>member
-47 GDADKDVQDAII
+47 GDADKDVQEAII

-109 FIKDALAQSEGILG
+109 FIEDALTQSEDILG

-134 EAEKGCYAVIYSF
+134 DAEKGCYAVVYSF

-182 YLDGT
+182 YIAGT
-187 REKSA
+187 RKKSA
-192 DGEKW
+192 DGKKW
-197 ALYITKHL
+197 ALYINKHL

-214 TEVHTKFKLSTG
+214 TEVNTKFKLSTG

-232 NKNYIAAISPFP
+232 NKNNIAAISPFP
-244 SSTCPNLVSDYEKA
+244 SLTCPNLVSDYEKT

-271 TKSVNAIA
+271 TESVNAIA

-361 HGYVSRYI
+361 HGYVSRYV
-369 SVRKK
+369 SEQTK

-379 TIGVENANAKAAVE
+379 SVGVENANTKAAIE

-412 ESNVIHIK
+412 KNNVIHIK
-420 TTTTDKSVAR
+420 TTTTDKSVAG

-441 TSEGMAK
+441 TSEGK
-448 EISVVND
+448 TKSVSVDKD
-455 FEPLVK
+455 FVPAIIFSSKIPEDLKNIV
-461 FQTDISEN
+461 SN
-469 LQSLVSAH
+469 QSLD
-477 SIDVIKGIMKSAGV
+477 IMKEIMKSSGV

-501 TPEEQVEAMYN
+501 TVQKQVVAMYD
-512 NMCNKGVQSQLDYYA
+512 NMRSKGIQSQLDYYA
-527 AAGREVVQAGIAVG
+527 APGREVVQTGVDAGG
-541 GIDKSKENQVKKA
+541 TDKNKESVVKKA
-554 MVDKVN
+554 MMDKVE
-560 SLQKEGRLVSK
+560 SLQKDGRLVSK
-571 HCVSLESY
+571 HCVSLEEY
-579 AQRNVFDISKRLLPV
+579 ALRNVFDISKTSMPAK
-594 TLQRAFD
+594 LQRAFD
-601 KAITKYVKDNPGEMK
+601 KALTKYAEDNPDTMK
-616 YISPFDNR
+616 YISPLKTH

>member
-47 GDADKDVQDAII
+47 GDADKDVQEAII

-109 FIKDALAQSEGILG
+109 FIEDALTQSEDILG

-134 EAEKGCYAVIYSF
+134 DAEKGCYAVVYSF

-152 KVMESYTSDQ
+152 KVMESYTSEQ

-182 YLDGT
+182 YIAGT
-187 REKSA
+187 RKKSA
-192 DGEKW
+192 DGKKW
-197 ALYITKHL
+197 ALYINKHL

-214 TEVHTKFKLSTG
+214 TEVNTKFKLSTG

-244 SSTCPNLVSDYEKA
+244 SLTCPNLVSDYEKT

-271 TKSVNAIA
+271 TESVNAIA

-361 HGYVSRYI
+361 HGYVSRYV
-369 SVRKK
+369 SEQTK

-379 TIGVENANAKAAVE
+379 SVGVENANTKAAIE

-412 ESNVIHIK
+412 KNNVIHIK
-420 TTTTDKSVAR
+420 TTTTDKSVAG

-441 TSEGMAK
+441 TSEGK
-448 EISVVND
+448 TKSVSVDKD
-455 FEPLVK
+455 FVPAIIFSSKIPEDLKNIV
-461 FQTDISEN
+461 SN
-469 LQSLVSAH
+469 QSLD
-477 SIDVIKGIMKSAGV
+477 IMKEIMKSSGV

-501 TPEEQVEAMYN
+501 TVQKQVVAMYD
-512 NMCNKGVQSQLDYYA
+512 NMRSKGIQSQLDYYA
-527 AAGREVVQAGIAVG
+527 APGREVVQTGVDAGG
-541 GIDKSKENQVKKA
+541 TDKNKESVVKKA
-554 MVDKVN
+554 MMDKVE
-560 SLQKEGRLVSK
+560 SLQKDGRLVSK
-571 HCVSLESY
+571 HCVSLEEY
-579 AQRNVFDISKRLLPV
+579 ALRNVFDISKTSMPAK
-594 TLQRAFD
+594 LQRAFD
-601 KAITKYVKDNPGEMK
+601 KALTKYAEDNPDTMK
-616 YISPFDNR
+616 YISPLKTH

>member
-18 DDQIKPFSLISL
+18 DDQIKPFSLISI

-47 GDADKDVQDAII
+47 GDANKDVQDTII

-109 FIKDALAQSEGILG
+109 FINDALTQSEDILG

-134 EAEKGCYAVIYSF
+134 DAEKGCYAVIYSF

-205 SVVEGLLKN
+205 SVVEGLLKK
-214 TEVHTKFKLSTG
+214 TEVNTIFKLSTG

-232 NKNYIAAISPFP
+232 NKNYIAAIFPFP
-244 SSTCPNLVSDYEKA
+244 ISTCPNLVSDYEKA

-279 GSEIVFTILA
+279 GSEIVFAILA

-315 KKGDTLSAIAKKYSV
+315 KKGDTLSAIAKKYRV

-361 HGYVSRYI
+361 HGYVSRYV
-369 SVRKK
+369 SEQTR

-379 TIGVENANAKAAVE
+379 SIGVENANAKAAIE

-412 ESNVIHIK
+412 KNNVIHIK

-441 TSEGMAK
+441 TSEGKAK

-461 FQTDISEN
+461 FRTDISEK
-469 LQSLVSAH
+469 LQRLVSAH

-527 AAGREVVQAGIAVG
+527 AAGREVVQVGIAVG

-554 MVDKVN
+554 MIDKVN
-560 SLQKEGRLVSK
+560 SLQKDGRLVSK

-601 KAITKYVKDNPGEMK
+601 KAITKYVKDNPGKVK
-616 YISPFDNR
+616 YISPFENR

>member
-12 KGKAYF
+12 KGKTYF

-109 FIKDALAQSEGILG
+109 FIKDALTQSEDILG

-128 RNEEVF
+128 RNAEVF
-134 EAEKGCYAVIYSF
+134 DAEKGCYAVIYSF

-214 TEVHTKFKLSTG
+214 TEVNTKFKLSTG

-244 SSTCPNLVSDYEKA
+244 SLVSDYEKT
-258 LVFIKGVTDANGM
+258 LVLIKGVTDENGM
-271 TKSVNAIA
+271 TESVNAIA
-279 GSEIVFTILA
+279 GSEVVFTILA

-308 KTLTYTV
+308 KTLTYIV

-347 RIGAKLKIPDSNQN
+347 RIGAKLKIPDSNKN
-361 HGYVSRYI
+361 HGYVSRYV
-369 SVRKK
+369 SEQTK

-379 TIGVENANAKAAVE
+379 SVGVENANVKAAIE

-420 TTTTDKSVAR
+420 TTTTDQSVAG

-441 TSEGMAK
+441 TSEG
-448 EISVVND
+448 S
-455 FEPLVK
+455 
-461 FQTDISEN
+461 
-469 LQSLVSAH
+469 
-477 SIDVIKGIMKSAGV
+477 
-491 HKITITSTLR
+491 
-501 TPEEQVEAMYN
+501 
-512 NMCNKGVQSQLDYYA
+512 
-527 AAGREVVQAGIAVG
+527 
-541 GIDKSKENQVKKA
+541 
-554 MVDKVN
+554 
-560 SLQKEGRLVSK
+560 
-571 HCVSLESY
+571 
-579 AQRNVFDISKRLLPV
+579 
-594 TLQRAFD
+594 
-601 KAITKYVKDNPGEMK
+601 
-616 YISPFDNR
+616 
-624 GEPAFHVEIVQ
+624 

>member
-47 GDADKDVQDAII
+47 GDADKDVQEAII

-109 FIKDALAQSEGILG
+109 FIEDALTQSEDILG

-134 EAEKGCYAVIYSF
+134 DAEKGCYAVVYSF

-182 YLDGT
+182 YIAGT
-187 REKSA
+187 RKKSA
-192 DGEKW
+192 DGKKW
-197 ALYITKHL
+197 ALYINKHL

-214 TEVHTKFKLSTG
+214 TEVNTKFKLSTG

-244 SSTCPNLVSDYEKA
+244 SLTCPNLVSDYEKT

-271 TKSVNAIA
+271 TESVNAIA

-361 HGYVSRYI
+361 HGYVSRYV
-369 SVRKK
+369 SEQTK

-379 TIGVENANAKAAVE
+379 SVGVENANTKAAIE

-412 ESNVIHIK
+412 KNNVIHIK
-420 TTTTDKSVAR
+420 TTTTDKSVAG

-441 TSEGMAK
+441 TSEGK
-448 EISVVND
+448 TKNVSVDKD
-455 FEPLVK
+455 FVPAIIFSSKIPEDLKNIV
-461 FQTDISEN
+461 SN
-469 LQSLVSAH
+469 QSLD
-477 SIDVIKGIMKSAGV
+477 IMKEIMKSSGV

-501 TPEEQVEAMYN
+501 TVQKQVVAMYD
-512 NMCNKGVQSQLDYYA
+512 NMRSKGIQSQLDYYA
-527 AAGREVVQAGIAVG
+527 APGREVVQTGVDAGG
-541 GIDKSKENQVKKA
+541 TDKNKESVVKKA
-554 MVDKVN
+554 MMDKVE
-560 SLQKEGRLVSK
+560 SLQKDGRLVSK
-571 HCVSLESY
+571 HCVSLEEY
-579 AQRNVFDISKRLLPV
+579 ALRNVFDISKTSMPAK
-594 TLQRAFD
+594 LQRAFD
-601 KAITKYVKDNPGEMK
+601 KALTKYAEDNPDKMK
-616 YISPFDNR
+616 YISPL
-624 GEPAFHVEIVQ
+624 

>member
-1 MSDLYEYLNAK
+1 MSDLYEYLNSK

-369 SVRKK
+369 SVKKK

-441 TSEGMAK
+441 TSEGKAK

>member
-12 KGKAYF
+12 KGKTYF

-109 FIKDALAQSEGILG
+109 FIKDALTQSEDILG

-128 RNEEVF
+128 RNAEVF
-134 EAEKGCYAVIYSF
+134 DAEKGCYAVIYSF

-214 TEVHTKFKLSTG
+214 TEVNTKFKLSTG

-244 SSTCPNLVSDYEKA
+244 SSTCPNLVSDYEKT
-258 LVFIKGVTDANGM
+258 LVLIKGVTDENGM
-271 TKSVNAIA
+271 TESVNAIA
-279 GSEIVFTILA
+279 GSEVVFTILA

-308 KTLTYTV
+308 KTLTYIV

-347 RIGAKLKIPDSNQN
+347 RIGAKLKIPDSNKN
-361 HGYVSRYI
+361 HGYVSRYV
-369 SVRKK
+369 SEQTK

-379 TIGVENANAKAAVE
+379 SVGVENANVKAAIE

-420 TTTTDKSVAR
+420 TTTTDQSVAG

-441 TSEGMAK
+441 TSEGKAK
-448 EISVVND
+448 NVSVDKN
-455 FEPLVK
+455 FEPVVDFSKDIPLSLKNLV
-461 FQTDISEN
+461 TNHSLDIM
-469 LQSLVSAH
+469 
-477 SIDVIKGIMKSAGV
+477 KGIMKSAGV
-491 HKITITSTLR
+491 HKIMITSTLR
-501 TPEEQVEAMYN
+501 TAEKQVDAMYM
-512 NMCNKGVQSQLDYYA
+512 NMKNKGIQSQLDYYA
-527 AAGREVVQAGIAVG
+527 AAGREVVQAAIAVG

-560 SLQKEGRLVSK
+560 SLQKDGRLVSK

-579 AQRNVFDISKRLLPV
+579 AQRNVFGISKKLLPAA
-594 TLQRAFD
+594 LQRAFD
-601 KAITKYVKDNPGEMK
+601 KAITKYAKDNPSKMK
-616 YISPFDNR
+616 YISPFENR